1 MAIKHNL
8 AHAITPILLTK
19 EHTVA
24 SEIPVTATQEHTYQ
38 TEAQLEAE
46 FISILQGQA
55 YEYFPLR
62 TSDDLKNNLRTQLEK
77 LNNYQ
82 LTDTE
87 WERFYSTVV
96 ADPTASHTDKT
107 QIIQREPIQP
117 CLLDDGTVKNF
128 KLIDQRDIHN
138 NILQVINQYVTDGG
152 AASNRY
158 DVTILVNG
166 LPLVHVEIKRRGI
179 EIKEAF
185 NQIRRYQ
192 KDSFWADSGLYD
204 YIQIFVISNGTRTK
218 YYSNTVRYKHVDS
231 QRSQRRRRQASADS
245 FEFTSWWATDNNKR
259 ISDLIP
265 FAKTFFA
272 RHTLL
277 NILTRYCVFTVDK
290 DLLVMRPYQIVATEK
305 ILRKI
310 LIASNYKKQGSIDA
324 GGYIWHTTGSGK
336 TLTSFKT
343 AQLAKDLDS
352 VHKVLFV
359 VDRKDLD
366 YQTMKEYDAF
376 QKGAANSNTST
387 KVLKGQL
394 EDPSAQIIITTIQKL
409 DQFIKRN
416 PDHPI
421 FAEPVVLI
429 FDECH
434 RSQFGDMQAAI
445 TRNFKKY
452 FMFGFTGTPIMKANA
467 RPGGGSKLRT
477 TQDVFGEK
485 LHTYTI
491 VDAIND
497 KNVLPFRV
505 EYNNSVKLAEY
516 VEEDEVSGIASEAAL
531 RSPERIKLI
540 VKYILDRYDQ
550 KTKRNESYQLKDK
563 RLHGF
568 NSILATASIDAA
580 KIYYNAFQAEQER
593 RENEKGVAP
602 LKVALIYSAAPND
615 AVEDDDFLA
624 EEALDTGSLDSNSYQ
639 ALQDAVSDYNQQF
652 GTSWNLTPE
661 GFEGYYKDISQRMK
675 RRELDLLI
683 VVNMFLT
690 GFDSKTVNTLW
701 VDKNM
706 KSHGLIQAFSRT
718 NRILNSVKTYGNIV
732 CFRNLETETDEALA
746 LFGDKDADPRATVL
760 LKPYKEYLETYR
772 EKLDRLQKDFSLE
785 ALNSGE
791 LGEQAEKDFVR
802 LFGEVLKLR
811 NILSSFDEFA
821 ADDTLAPR
829 DIQDYQSHYLD
840 IYRSMREQNESEP
853 VDITEDLVFE
863 IELIKQVSVGVDHIL
878 MLVNQYR
885 QSQGTDEEIRAQIH
899 RAVDSSP
906 TLHNKKDL
914 IEDFLDKVSFSKED
928 VQGEW
933 KKHIQERSDAELD
946 TIIAEE
952 KLKPEP
958 TRALIADAWEAGGVP
973 VHGERIGQLMKPT
986 GSRFARVSQGET
998 RSARKERLIA
1008 RLQGFYE
1015 RFSGIMS

>member
-1 MAIKHNL
+1 MAIKHNP

-55 YEYFPLR
+55 YEYLPLR

-96 ADPTASHTDKT
+96 ANPTASHTDKT

-117 CLLDDGTVKNF
+117 CLLDNGTVKNF

-138 NILQVINQYVTDGG
+138 NSLQIINQYVTDGG

-166 LPLVHVEIKRRGI
+166 LPLVHVELKRRGV

-409 DQFIKRN
+409 DQFIKKN
-416 PDHPI
+416 PAHPI

-467 RPGGGSKLRT
+467 RPGGRSKLRT

-505 EYNNSVKLAEY
+505 EYNNSVKLAEH

-593 RENEKGVAP
+593 RENEEGVAP

-615 AVEDDDFLA
+615 AEEDDDFLA
-624 EEALDTGSLDSNSYQ
+624 EEALDTGCLDSNSYQ
-639 ALQDAVSDYNQQF
+639 ALQDAVSDYNEQF

-706 KSHGLIQAFSRT
+706 RSHGLIQAFSRT

-746 LFGDKDADPRATVL
+746 LFGDKDADPRVTVL
-760 LKPYKEYLETYR
+760 LKPYKKYLETYR

-914 IEDFLDKVSFSKED
+914 IEDFLDKVSFSKDD

-1008 RLQGFYE
+1008 RLQRFYE